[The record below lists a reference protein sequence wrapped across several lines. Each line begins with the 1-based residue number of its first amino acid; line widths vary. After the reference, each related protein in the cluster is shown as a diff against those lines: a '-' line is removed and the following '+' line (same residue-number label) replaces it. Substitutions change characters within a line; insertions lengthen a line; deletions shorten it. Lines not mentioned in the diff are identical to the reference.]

1 MSATTPRISTL
12 LVIEDD
18 ADIRDTIRAVF
29 ELDGYAVETATNG
42 LEGLAALERLGQP
55 CVILLDLMM
64 PVMDGWQFLERL
76 RAHPDPELAA
86 CPVTVVSGVADH
98 EDALALSSRYGC
110 GLVHKPADIAGLMR
124 IVHDR
129 CGRS

>member
-1 MSATTPRISTL
+1 MSGRTL

-29 ELDGYAVETATNG
+29 ELDGYAVETAANGAEG
-42 LEGLAALERLGQP
+42 LEKIAVMGRP

-64 PVMDGWQFLERL
+64 PVMDGWGFLERL
-76 RAHPDPELAA
+76 RAHADPDIASA
-86 CPVTVVSGVADH
+86 SVTVVSGVADH
-98 EDALALSSRYGC
+98 EEAATLRSRFGC
-110 GLVHKPADIAGLMR
+110 GMVHKPADIAGLMR

-129 CGRS
+129 CGPG

>member
-1 MSATTPRISTL
+1 MSGHTL

-29 ELDGYAVETATNG
+29 ELDGYTVETAANG
-42 LEGLAALERLGQP
+42 LEGLAKLDALGHP

-76 RAHPDPELAA
+76 RAHPDPAIAA

-98 EDALALSSRYGC
+98 DDALALRSRYGC
-110 GLVHKPADIAGLMR
+110 GMVHKPADITGLMR

-129 CGRS
+129 CGQA

>member
-1 MSATTPRISTL
+1 MSANML
-12 LVIEDD
+12 LVVEDD

-29 ELDGYAVETATNG
+29 ELDGYAVETAANG
-42 LEGLAALERLGQP
+42 VEALAKLDALGRP

-76 RAHPDPELAA
+76 RGHPDPQITAS
-86 CPVTVVSGVADH
+86 PVTVVSGVADQD
-98 EDALALSSRYGC
+98 DALALRSRYGC
-110 GLVHKPADIAGLMR
+110 GMVHKPADITGLMR

-129 CGRS
+129 CRAA

>member
-1 MSATTPRISTL
+1 MRRGTL

-18 ADIRDTIRAVF
+18 ADIRNTIRAVF
-29 ELDGYAVETATNG
+29 ELDGYAVETAANG
-42 LEGLAALERLGQP
+42 AEGLDRLDEIGHP

-76 RAHPDPELAA
+76 RAHPDPDIAS

-98 EDALALSSRYGC
+98 EEALTLRSRYGC
-110 GLVHKPADIAGLMR
+110 GMVHKPADITGLMR
-124 IVHDR
+124 IVQDR
-129 CGRS
+129 CSPG